1 MWVTPNSQIHLM
13 GSSWM
18 YTPLAKLSCLSST
31 KQNNPNIF
39 VALLMKFL
47 SDVGRVKF
55 YLVQAVSWL
64 YTPTAFPPFPQTI
77 RPTSQPTNQ
86 QAPPQN
92 IKTFHS
98 FKGAVVLTS
107 RLFHLSTHGVPGA
120 CEPINHPAVFDKTSC

>member
-13 GSSWM
+13 GASWM

-31 KQNNPNIF
+31 KQNNRNIF
-39 VALLMKFL
+39 VALLMEFL
-47 SDVGRVKF
+47 SNVGRVKF

-77 RPTSQPTNQ
+77 RPTNKHRT
-86 QAPPQN
+86 QN
-92 IKTFHS
+92 IRTFHS
-98 FKGAVVLTS
+98 FEGAVVLTS